1 MAMDRAEYVRAVTEH
16 KDRVH
21 DFALWMLRHA
31 DDARD
36 VAQESL
42 VRMWEHRGRIRPPAA
57 GSWLLR
63 TAHNLCLD
71 HLRRRRARPDVP
83 ADDLHAW
90 PAESQPDAARTAERR
105 EVRGQVAR
113 CLETLS
119 PRDRAVLIMR
129 EFEGMTYDEMAGVLD
144 MNLSALKVALHR
156 ARDRLRERLV
166 REGVTP

>member
-21 DFALWMLRHA
+21 NFALWMLRHP

-42 VRMWEHRGRIRPPAA
+42 VRMWEHRARIRPPAA
-57 GSWLLR
+57 GPWLLR
-63 TAHNLCLD
+63 TTHNLCLD
-71 HLRRRRARPDVP
+71 FLRRRRARPDVP
-83 ADDLHAW
+83 ADDPHAW
-90 PAESQPDAARTAERR
+90 LDRSQPDAARAAERR
-105 EVRGQVAR
+105 ELHELVAR
-113 CLETLS
+113 CLQTLT

-129 EFEGMTYDEMAGVLD
+129 EFEGMTYDEMADLLD
-144 MNLSALKVALHR
+144 MNLGALKVALHR

-166 REGVTP
+166 RAGVTP